1 MNTTDIAGIVTDRI
15 IAAMEE
21 GTVPWRKPWT
31 GHGGPTSL
39 ATGKTY
45 RGINYLILE
54 LVAQAEG
61 YALPLW
67 GTYKQFQAMGGSVT
81 KGEKG
86 TPVVLWKPM
95 EKQNP
100 EGDTETYMLM
110 RYFTVFNIA
119 QTNVEAPEKYLIAR
133 EPVSVL
139 DGVEAA
145 LNYPGGPTV
154 THRQQDKA
162 YYTATAD
169 EIVLPLLEQFH
180 SPESY
185 ASTALHEATHSTGHS
200 TRLNR
205 LDGAAFG
212 CQKYAAEE
220 LVAEIGAAMLATAL
234 NIEVAYDQTA
244 TYLSSWLKVLK
255 DDRKMLI
262 QAAQKAQKA
271 VDLILP
277 PAAVM
282 EAAA

>member
-15 IAAMEE
+15 IAAMEK
-21 GTVPWRKPWT
+21 GTVPWQKPWT

-39 ATGKTY
+39 SSGKTY

-54 LVAQAEG
+54 LVQQAEG
-61 YALPLW
+61 YELPLW
-67 GTYKQFQAMGGSVT
+67 GTYKQFQAMGGSVN

-95 EKQNP
+95 EKQNSDG
-100 EGDTETYMLM
+100 ETESFMLM

-119 QTNVEAPEKYLIAR
+119 QTNVEAPAKYLTDR
-133 EPVSVL
+133 EPVAVL
-139 DGVEAA
+139 DGVEIA
-145 LNYPGGPTV
+145 LNYPNGPTV
-154 THRQQDKA
+154 AHRQQDQAFYAAK
-162 YYTATAD
+162 TD
-169 EIVLPLLEQFH
+169 EIVLPLLSQFT
-180 SPESY
+180 SPEAY

-200 TRLNR
+200 SRLAR

-234 NIEVAYDQTA
+234 NIEVSYEQTA
-244 TYLSSWLKVLK
+244 TYLSSWLRVLK

-277 PAAVM
+277 PAAEM